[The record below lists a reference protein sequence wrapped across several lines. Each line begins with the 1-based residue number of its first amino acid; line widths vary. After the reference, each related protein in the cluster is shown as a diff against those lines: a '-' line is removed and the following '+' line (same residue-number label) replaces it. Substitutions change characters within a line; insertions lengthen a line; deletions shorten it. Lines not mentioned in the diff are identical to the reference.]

1 MAAYGALFVATRCEG
16 TPRQLDDELGHG
28 TFALFD
34 RKQIADLIAAG
45 EIAHCATML
54 LYYRWCELER

>member
-1 MAAYGALFVATRCEG
+1 MAAYGALFVAMRCEG
-16 TPRQLDDELGHG
+16 TPRRLDDEIGHG

-34 RKQIADLIAAG
+34 RKEMAELIAAG

-54 LYYRWCELER
+54 LYYRFCELQR